1 MPVARIIPTPM
12 TWRWQVEVLG
22 PKNGLNL
29 TYTTPEKFIPGSIQL
44 YRNGSRLMR
53 NGPAS
58 DFSVTESGGLG
69 TGYDTITLSAF
80 PPKSNENLFSDY
92 LLS

>member
-1 MPVARIIPTPM
+1 MAGRSP
-12 TWRWQVEVLG
+12 G
-22 PKNGLNL
+22 SKNGLNL